1 MIIHRK
7 VNTTLAMLV
16 MSAGDQSV
24 DGFVT
29 LVKLVAFIVNIL
41 SETKNNLQNLR
52 ITSVRH
58 STCQLNIY

>member
-1 MIIHRK
+1 MIHRK

-16 MSAGDQSV
+16 MSVGDQSV

-29 LVKLVAFIVNIL
+29 LVKLVAFIVNKL

-52 ITSVRH
+52 VM
-58 STCQLNIY
+58 